1 MVARTDLA
9 RQRLAPESLSGQGQ
23 KQRARYGLP
32 TGTELERRGVPMH
45 DVSWSGIASLSHPDI
60 LRQVHVDYV
69 AAGAEVVIANT
80 FAASRYLLEAAA

>member
-1 MVARTDLA
+1 MTLDE
-9 RQRLAPESLSGQGQ
+9 RLAAGQVIILDG
-23 KQRARYGLP
+23 A